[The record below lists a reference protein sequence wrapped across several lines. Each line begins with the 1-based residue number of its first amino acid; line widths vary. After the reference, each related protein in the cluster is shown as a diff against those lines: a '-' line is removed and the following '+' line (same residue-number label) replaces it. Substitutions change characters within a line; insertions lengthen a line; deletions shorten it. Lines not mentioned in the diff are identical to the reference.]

1 MHVAIHHGWVVVVR
15 GGSGG
20 RAAAAGGVLANFLN
34 DRVRSRVNLNQ
45 MTWMLRRHAEESW
58 GRTVTHYNVPQLMRS
73 YWRGRMVLQ
82 FVVLSVIIAVRLI
95 FVYTFGSGSSG
106 QRQLLLQVIWL
117 AARRLPVGSQSR
129 STDVLLITTLAYVRP
144 IVGVESLVQLQ
155 VHKLGELLRAQI
167 ACVGFLAA
175 V

>member
-1 MHVAIHHGWVVVVR
+1 
-15 GGSGG
+15 
-20 RAAAAGGVLANFLN
+20 
-34 DRVRSRVNLNQ
+34 
-45 MTWMLRRHAEESW
+45 MTY
-58 GRTVTHYNVPQLMRS
+58 HYVPQLVGS
-73 YWRGRMVLQ
+73 HRGGRVVLQ
-82 FVVLSVIIAVRLI
+82 LVVLSVIVAVRLI
-95 FVYTFGSGSSG
+95 FVYALGSGSSG

-117 AARRLPVGSQSR
+117 AARRLPVGSQSG

-167 ACVGFLAA
+167 ACIGFLAA